1 MSMRQFAS
9 LPPSYVPDLRRQFW
23 GWMFSFSILQTREA
37 AGLSIEQAAQ
47 LSGME
52 VSEWGAIED
61 GHVPA
66 DLNRLRAMAEA
77 LSIRYD
83 QIATMA
89 TVCREAW
96 EL

>member
-1 MSMRQFAS
+1 
-9 LPPSYVPDLRRQFW
+9 
-23 GWMFSFSILQTREA
+23 MFGHSILQTRDA

-52 VSEWGAIED
+52 ISEWVAVED

-83 QIATMA
+83 QIATM
-89 TVCREAW
+89 TMVCREAW

>member
-1 MSMRQFAS
+1 MRQFAP

-23 GWMFSFSILQTREA
+23 ARMFGHSILQTRDA

-52 VSEWGAIED
+52 ISEWVAVED

-83 QIATMA
+83 QIATM
-89 TVCREAW
+89 TMVCREAW